1 MQFEKSQ
8 FVMKRI
14 NFLPNCEKD
23 CQKYM
28 DFIFENYL
36 KRNSKILISALI
48 GFIDWPKL
56 WDPNALELFSK

>member
-1 MQFEKSQ
+1 
-8 FVMKRI
+8 MKRI
-14 NFLPNCEKD
+14 NFLPNCKKD
-23 CQKYM
+23 CHKYM

-56 WDPNALELFSK
+56 

>member
-56 WDPNALELFSK
+56 